1 MHPSKLSSLYP
12 NKSNITS
19 DEQLPIPIEI
29 AYFLEDSEPD
39 NTKLNRYY
47 FNFPA
52 DWITSNRGESI
63 IGVRNIFMMPRR
75 RKLKFTIGIRKYHKE
90 DYDDYVNT
98 YGDYGLDFVFKQLP
112 EYRKSETTISVISWL
127 QNDADLRAIFKDLND
142 AVIAQFEVA
151 NEEIEAFNRDN
162 LEYFNAEIDKQID
175 SLSKQSTQITGEI
188 ENLDREIQRL
198 QSQIDNEKDI
208 TQLTELTTQ
217 LEEKQKELINKR
229 NQIDELANQMNELE
243 EQKKANKFKPLFQ
256 QETEKLRRRD
266 IQMDG
271 RYDNERNCFVETIES
286 QKNEYYV
293 DFSITFKP
301 RPIDDKS
308 NNDEYDFADV
318 MNIGYNPYQNNP
330 DKYMNGKNGIWMRK
344 IEFENVWDR
353 HSCKVYSSI
362 AGESSNGYLGN
373 SQVYFIPI
381 KYFKLNSTDQRFWI
395 EFYSATCHKIPIKIP
410 TNESF
415 VIEMQLLPYRK
426 LLYV

>member
-1 MHPSKLSSLYP
+1 MITNKLSSLYP
-12 NKSNITS
+12 SKSNITS
-19 DEQLPIPIEI
+19 EEQLPIPIEI
-29 AYFLEDSEPD
+29 AYFLEDSTPD
-39 NTKLNRYY
+39 NTKPNRYY

-52 DWITSNRGESI
+52 DWITSNRGETV

-75 RKLKFTIGIRKYHKE
+75 RKLKFTIGIRKYYRE

-98 YGDYGLDFVFKQLP
+98 YGDYGLDFVFKHLP
-112 EYRKSETTISVISWL
+112 EYRKSETTININSWITS
-127 QNDADLRAIFKDLND
+127 DKDLRELFKDVSYF
-142 AVIAQFEVA
+142 AVLQFQIE
-151 NEEIEAFNRDN
+151 NEKIEAFNKEN
-162 LEYFNAEIDKQID
+162 LDYFNAEIDKQID

-188 ENLDREIQRL
+188 ENLNKEIQNL
-198 QSQIDNEKDI
+198 QTQIDNEKDI
-208 TQLTELTTQ
+208 TQIAELTTQ

-229 NQIDELANQMNELE
+229 NQIDELSNQMNELE
-243 EQKKANKFKPLFQ
+243 EQKKAKKFKPLFQ
-256 QETEKLRRRD
+256 QQDKPPRHD

-271 RYDNERNCFVETIES
+271 VYDNERNCFVELIES

-293 DFSITFKP
+293 DFCITFKQ

-330 DKYMNGKNGIWMRK
+330 NKYMNGKNGIWMRK

-362 AGESSNGYLGN
+362 AGVSSKGYLGN
-373 SQVYFIPI
+373 SQIFFQPI
-381 KYFKLNSTDQRFWI
+381 KYFKLNSTDQKFWI
-395 EFYSATCHKIPIKIP
+395 EFYSSTYHRIPVKIPL
-410 TNESF
+410 NESF